1 MAIERSLI
9 ESNSTDEYNAPLM
22 RELRELLKLALPVAI
37 AQAGTQLMGVVDVAV
52 LGRLGPREL
61 AAAGAGNAVFFA
73 FSVIGIGIVLGIDPL
88 VSQAVGAGDHA
99 RARRALWQGVW
110 LAIIVTTILTIVL
123 LIVASFM
130 TVIGAP
136 ELVEHARAFLVVRTT
151 SLLPFLLF
159 FVVRSYL
166 QAYGRTQALVISMV
180 VANIL
185 NFGGDLLLVFGGA
198 NLPQWGG
205 PLRMVPPLGG
215 VGGAL
220 ATTICT
226 IAEVA
231 IVAIPLRAIPVKG
244 HQHVDH
250 RPSPRDVLQALRV
263 GLPIGFQMGAEVGI
277 FALVALLAGH
287 AGALQLAAHQVAISL
302 ASFTFTLA
310 LGISAAASVRVGLA
324 IGARD
329 QSATRRAGHVAFLGG
344 VLLMGTSAATFA
356 WIPRQLARLLTDQ
369 EPVLAAAVPLL
380 MVVAFFQLSD
390 GIQAVGAGVLRGA
403 GDTRYTLY
411 ANVVGHWFIGLP
423 VALFL
428 GFHLGWG
435 VVGLWWGLFAGL
447 TVVAVALLVRF
458 ELLSRRTIEPLHL
471 APEAT

>member
-1 MAIERSLI
+1 FIGPVPVYTGMRRRCASP
-9 ESNSTDEYNAPLM
+9 SFHPATDAVRPIYNCPLM
-22 RELRELLKLALPVAI
+22 REFRELMKLALPVAI

-73 FSVIGIGIVLGIDPL
+73 FSVLGIGIVLGIDPL
-88 VSQAVGAGDHA
+88 VSQAVGAGDQA

-110 LAIIVTTILTIVL
+110 LAIIVTTILTIIL
-123 LIVASFM
+123 LIGASFM
-130 TVIGAP
+130 WVIGAP

-166 QAYGRTQALVISMV
+166 QAYGRTQALIIAMV

-185 NFGGDLLLVFGGA
+185 NLGGDLLLVFGGA
-198 NLPQWGG
+198 ALPAWCG
-205 PLRMVPPLGG
+205 PLRAIPALGVPGA
-215 VGGAL
+215 AL

-231 IVAIPLRAIPVKG
+231 IVAIPLRSIPVKG

-250 RPSPRDVLQALRV
+250 RPSPRDVLRALQV

-287 AGALQLAAHQVAISL
+287 SGALQLAAHQVAISL
-302 ASFTFTLA
+302 ASFTFTL
-310 LGISAAASVRVGLA
+310 GISAAASVRVGLA

-329 QSATRRAGHVAFLGG
+329 QAATRRAGHVAFLGG
-344 VLLMGTSAATFA
+344 VMLMGTSAAMFA
-356 WIPRQLARLLTDQ
+356 LIPRQ
-369 EPVLAAAVPLL
+369 
-380 MVVAFFQLSD
+380 
-390 GIQAVGAGVLRGA
+390 
-403 GDTRYTLY
+403 
-411 ANVVGHWFIGLP
+411 
-423 VALFL
+423 
-428 GFHLGWG
+428 
-435 VVGLWWGLFAGL
+435 
-447 TVVAVALLVRF
+447 
-458 ELLSRRTIEPLHL
+458 
-471 APEAT
+471 